1 MSANSWSVAFDPP
14 ILQTPNDL
22 AVKSNRNTDDNNKA

>member
-1 MSANSWSVAFDPP
+1 VAFDPP